1 MSNQKKTDVAVSDDE
16 LDTYNRKGVIKEPE
30 EQLSHYGSQ
39 EPFRVPEPPE
49 GSGPERAREAPRV
62 PTDSLTED

>member
-1 MSNQKKTDVAVSDDE
+1 MPNQKKPEVVTNDDE
-16 LDTYNRKGVIKEPE
+16 LDTFNRKGVIKEPE
-30 EQLSHYGSQ
+30 EQLSHYGSS

-49 GSGPERAREAPRV
+49 GSGPERAHEAPRV